1 MAGMKSIIKDIKPIP
16 LVILSL
22 LLVGCYRGRPSEKQ
36 PVHLNRD
43 MDSQPKYKAQS
54 EGDFFANSSAMRL
67 PVERTVA
74 RGQLRED
81 DALFRGRD
89 DNGGFLKK
97 APVQLTESGLRRG
110 RERFDIYCSVCH
122 GRVGDGRGVMVEK
135 GYIPPP
141 SFHIDRIRQMDDG
154 EIFDVISNGIR
165 NMPSYRN
172 QIPVR
177 DRWKIIQYLK
187 ALQRSQNAAIS
198 DIPEPMRNDHK

>member
-1 MAGMKSIIKDIKPIP
+1 MKEMNDIIKNIKPII
-16 LVILSL
+16 LVVLSL
-22 LLVGCYRGRPSEKQ
+22 LLAGCYRGRPSEKQ

-54 EGDFFANSSAMRL
+54 EGSFFTNSSAMRL
-67 PVERTVA
+67 PAEGTVA
-74 RGQLRED
+74 QGQLRED
-81 DALFRGRD
+81 DAFFRGQD
-89 DNGGFLKK
+89 DDGEFLRKT
-97 APVQLTESGLRRG
+97 PVPLTESGLSRG

-122 GRVGDGRGVMVEK
+122 GRIGDGRGVMVKK

-177 DRWKIIQYLK
+177 DRWQIIHYLR
-187 ALQRSQNAAIS
+187 ALQRSQNAAIN
-198 DIPEPMRNDHK
+198 DIPETMRKDLK